1 MRRALVLLARVGRAL
16 LDTRDDTRH
25 KAGTMPKKIPTKKTA
40 RAKKAPTRKVAAPSR
55 ARKAPAS
62 KTKRASVPAEPTSA
76 PRRAVFIDVENTSSE
91 SELVRVLDELAIDL
105 TAGNTEVTAIGN
117 WRVVGQQL
125 GRSLAQRGAHL
136 VHSAP
141 ATRVSDWSDLWI
153 AVHAGM
159 WLGRSRPG
167 DAIDIVSH
175 DRAFDAVGDAAAR
188 LGVRFKRITYRS
200 AGPSAAAAER
210 ISETAGERPRRRR
223 RRRGGSGRGVGHVA
237 APAYSAART
246 PVAAS
251 PVATPEEEPHAASQ
265 EQLQHVIARLA
276 AADPA
281 HTVTLDALTV
291 ALKAAGFLRPPG
303 SPRLV
308 TRLRRMKDI
317 EVLPN
322 GRVRMVAG
330 VGGALPASAEP
341 LAEPVATLAD
351 DNADATET
359 ETNDEAENGASAE
372 GTVKRRS
379 RRRGGRRRGGRGRK
393 AATQAPSAPAE

>member
-1 MRRALVLLARVGRAL
+1 VEAPLLTAPL
-16 LDTRDDTRH
+16 LDTRPDTRH
-25 KAGTMPKKIPTKKTA
+25 NAGTMATRSPAKKTTASAKKTA
-40 RAKKAPTRKVAAPSR
+40 PRKAAAPR
-55 ARKAPAS
+55 PRKAPAA
-62 KTKRASVPAEPTSA
+62 KTTRTAPAAAAVSG

-91 SELVRVLDELAIDL
+91 QDLVRVLDELALDL
-105 TAGNTEVTAIGN
+105 SAGNTEITAIGN
-117 WRVVGQQL
+117 WRVIGQQL

-188 LGVRFKRITYRS
+188 LGVKFTRITYR
-200 AGPSAAAAER
+200 GTTPSAAAAER
-210 ISETAGERPRRRR
+210 TGEGARERRGRR
-223 RRRGGSGRGVGHVA
+223 GRRGGRSRSAGAA
-237 APAYSAART
+237 APPHPAPRPAA
-246 PVAAS
+246 AA
-251 PVATPEEEPHAASQ
+251 PTAPPAAGDEPQSASQ

-281 HTVTLDALTV
+281 HIVTLDALTV
-291 ALKAAGFLRPPG
+291 ALKAAGFQRPPG

-317 EVLPN
+317 EVLAN
-322 GRVRMVAG
+322 GRVRMLGGDAPTPPEAAAPGAEEAALAG
-330 VGGALPASAEP
+330 GGAAAAAEANGG
-341 LAEPVATLAD
+341 AEAAT
-351 DNADATET
+351 
-359 ETNDEAENGASAE
+359 
-372 GTVKRRS
+372 RRRP
-379 RRRGGRRRGGRGRK
+379 RRRGGRRRGGRARK
-393 AATQAPSAPAE
+393 AGATAPAPAPATE